1 MPIQSRG
8 YVCGYCSHRVGPNT
22 GFSAGGQAQVF
33 IYICSYCTRPTYF
46 GSDGKQYPGVP
57 LAVPV
62 ENVPKEI
69 GSLYAEARQCASV
82 GSHTS
87 AVLTCRKIL
96 MHIAVQ
102 KGAKAGDSFVSY
114 VEYLASKG
122 YAPPDAKTW
131 VDYIRQKGNE
141 ANHEIKVMSE
151 QDAQPLIAF
160 VEMLLKLIY
169 EFPQKVPSVAPS
181 QLPQTS

>member
-1 MPIQSRG
+1 
-8 YVCGYCSHRVGPNT
+8 
-22 GFSAGGQAQVF
+22 
-33 IYICSYCTRPTYF
+33 
-46 GSDGKQYPGVP
+46 
-57 LAVPV
+57 
-62 ENVPKEI
+62 
-69 GSLYAEARQCASV
+69 
-82 GSHTS
+82 
-87 AVLTCRKIL
+87 